1 MPQRFRR
8 RPRRNGGEYAPTIE
22 AVQREMARTRRM
34 REKKRRD
41 DRLMLA
47 VVIALVLGAL
57 SFHFCFDVVIARG
70 SGMSPG
76 ILGGSVVLCVK
87 QSLLNELRGIIPESV
102 RHPGRDSL
110 VLLEQPPDEN
120 GRGGTLMIR
129 RVTGVGGDTLDLAA
143 GQLIRNQETV
153 VGDAGQT
160 DWVYPVNVPAGQLFV
175 TGDHR
180 GVAIDSRLRAFGLA
194 QEADVVGR
202 PLAVI
207 WPVYAIGPVK

>member
-1 MPQRFRR
+1 MSQRPRR
-8 RPRRNGGEYAPTIE
+8 RPGRFSWDYVPTVE
-22 AVQREMARTRRM
+22 AAQREMARTRRN
-34 REKKRRD
+34 REKKRRE
-41 DRLMLA
+41 DRVMLA
-47 VVIALVLGAL
+47 VLIALVLGAL
-57 SFHFCFDVVIARG
+57 AFHFCFDLVVARG
-70 SGMSPG
+70 SGMSPE
-76 ILGGSVVLCVK
+76 IQGGSVVLCVK

-110 VLLEQPPDEN
+110 VLLEPPADED
-120 GRGGTLMIR
+120 GRAALMIR
-129 RVTGVGGDTLDLAA
+129 RVTGIGGDTLDLAA
-143 GQLIRNQETV
+143 GQLIRNRETV
-153 VGDAGQT
+153 VGDAGRT

-194 QEADVVGR
+194 QEADVAGR